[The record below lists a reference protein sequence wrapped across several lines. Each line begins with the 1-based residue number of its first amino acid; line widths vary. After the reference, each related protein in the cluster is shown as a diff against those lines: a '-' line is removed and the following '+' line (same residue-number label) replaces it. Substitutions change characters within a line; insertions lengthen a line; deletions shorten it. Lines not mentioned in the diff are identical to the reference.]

1 MKQLFYKLIY
11 LPTFNFVLRN
21 LNKLLYPL
29 LPKQITLP
37 PSGVI
42 TINVENKPLK
52 LLTNQTNYLTQLVFW
67 NGYQNFEYT
76 PIFTDLIKN
85 INCFFDIGA
94 NIGYYSLLAAHLN
107 PKMTIIAFEPAAG
120 PLHYL
125 KENVRKNQFNNIK
138 IEGLALSDKLGEI
151 TFYTVES
158 EKYHFIKHNLAGER
172 NAGSKTT
179 ERNFVKNIVT
189 STTLSTYIEQN
200 QVGAIDLI
208 KIDTEGTEH
217 IILGN
222 GREVL
227 EDHKPIIICET
238 LFDKIE
244 NQLDDLLSSYGYEF
258 YNHVSG
264 GLQQVETIK
273 RNQDNGVTNCFFVH
287 PDKKKL
293 IEPYII

>member
-1 MKQLFYKLIY
+1 M
-11 LPTFNFVLRN
+11 
-21 LNKLLYPL
+21 
-29 LPKQITLP
+29 
-37 PSGVI
+37 
-42 TINVENKPLK
+42 
-52 LLTNQTNYLTQLVFW
+52 
-67 NGYQNFEYT
+67 
-76 PIFTDLIKN
+76 
-85 INCFFDIGA
+85 
-94 NIGYYSLLAAHLN
+94 
-107 PKMTIIAFEPAAG
+107 
-120 PLHYL
+120 
-125 KENVRKNQFNNIK
+125 
-138 IEGLALSDKLGEI
+138 
-151 TFYTVES
+151 
-158 EKYHFIKHNLAGER
+158 
-172 NAGSKTT
+172 
-179 ERNFVKNIVT
+179 KNIVT